1 MFCNSIRKLTKGSI
15 RVVANQKRKEN
26 TERLTDFPFFFFHYS
41 GRSFVSET
49 TLVKD
54 KILINPTSSIKIKH
68 LSLSIST

>member
-15 RVVANQKRKEN
+15 LVVANQKRKEN
-26 TERLTDFPFFFFHYS
+26 TERLTDFPLFFFHYS
-41 GRSFVSET
+41 GCSFVSET

>member
-26 TERLTDFPFFFFHYS
+26 TERLTDCPLFFHYS
-41 GRSFVSET
+41 GCSFVSET

-54 KILINPTSSIKIKH
+54 KILINPTSSLKIKH
-68 LSLSIST
+68 LSLSIAT